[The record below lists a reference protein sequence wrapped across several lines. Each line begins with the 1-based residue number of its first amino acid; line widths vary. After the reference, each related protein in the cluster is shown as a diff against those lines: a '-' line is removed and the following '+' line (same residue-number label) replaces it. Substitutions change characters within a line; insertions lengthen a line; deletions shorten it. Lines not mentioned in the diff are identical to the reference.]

1 MHDDLTSRSPKS
13 YSVMAFRGTVLEAA
27 VKRGRGR
34 ERERKKGKKRE
45 KDEREHI
52 NQFSRPFDWA
62 LISLTGLPRGEGWA
76 GKSLN
81 GP

>member
-34 ERERKKGKKRE
+34 ERERKKGKK
-45 KDEREHI
+45 ERKT
-52 NQFSRPFDWA
+52 NVS
-62 LISLTGLPRGEGWA
+62 ISISSAAPSTGP
-76 GKSLN
+76 
-81 GP
+81 